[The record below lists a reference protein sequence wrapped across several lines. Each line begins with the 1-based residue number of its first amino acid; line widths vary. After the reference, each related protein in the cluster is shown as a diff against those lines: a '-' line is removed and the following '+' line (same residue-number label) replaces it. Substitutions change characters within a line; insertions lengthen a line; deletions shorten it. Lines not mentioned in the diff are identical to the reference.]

1 MQPRQ
6 PVASR
11 VKLVADTPAFR
22 PLYRQI
28 KTLITQG
35 LVSGE
40 WRPGQPIPSEVELAS
55 RYSVSQGTVRKAVS
69 ELAEER
75 VLVRQ
80 QGKGTF
86 VASHA
91 GERSQFP
98 FLRIT
103 PDAGALQEL
112 SAQLVDL
119 QRVRDPASARVLGLS
134 PGSSMFVLTRIL
146 ELNGKPACYE
156 EVRLP
161 GPRFKGL
168 TRAVIEQHE
177 CMLYSMY
184 ETRFGVR
191 MLHAEECVRAVPA
204 PCEVADALNVPAGMP
219 MLQIER
225 IAYTYAREPA
235 ELRRCYCD
243 TREHHYRSAITG

>member
-1 MQPRQ
+1 MEHSNRGTK
-6 PVASR
+6 A
-11 VKLVADTPAFR
+11 ADESPAFQ
-22 PLYRQI
+22 PLYQQI
-28 KTLITQG
+28 KALITRS

-40 WRPGQPIPSEVELAS
+40 WRPGEPIPSEIELAS

-91 GERSQFP
+91 GESSQFP

-103 PDAGALQEL
+103 PDDEPLKEL
-112 SAQLVDL
+112 SAELISL
-119 QRVRDPASARVLGLS
+119 ERVRDSSSAKLLGLNAAATVY
-134 PGSSMFVLTRIL
+134 VLVRL
-146 ELNGKPACYE
+146 LNINGRAACFE

-161 GPRFKGL
+161 ASRFKGL
-168 TRAVIEQHE
+168 SASVIDEHE

-184 ETRFGVR
+184 ESRFGVR
-191 MLHAEECVRAVPA
+191 MLQAEERVKAVAAPVR
-204 PCEVADALNVPAGMP
+204 VAAALALPAGSP
-219 MLQIER
+219 VLLVER
-225 IAYTYAREPA
+225 IAFTYGREPA
-235 ELRRCYCD
+235 ELRRCYCE
-243 TREHHYRSAITG
+243 TELHHYRNAITG

>member
-1 MQPRQ
+1 MHYTNRGTKPGGE
-6 PVASR
+6 S
-11 VKLVADTPAFR
+11 PAFQ

-28 KTLITQG
+28 KALITQS

-40 WRPGQPIPSEVELAS
+40 WRPGEPIPSELELAS

-91 GERSQFP
+91 GESSQFP

-103 PDAGALQEL
+103 PDDEPLKAL
-112 SAQLVDL
+112 SAQLL
-119 QRVRDPASARVLGLS
+119 SLERVRDSASAKLLGLNASASVYLLVRVLK
-134 PGSSMFVLTRIL
+134 VNDRD
-146 ELNGKPACYE
+146 ACYE
-156 EVRLP
+156 EIRLP
-161 GPRFKGL
+161 APRFKGL
-168 TRAVIEQHE
+168 TASVVEAHE

-191 MLHAEECVRAVPA
+191 VLQAEERIKAVAAPA
-204 PCEVADALNVPAGMP
+204 KVASALNRPAGSP
-219 MLQIER
+219 MLLIER
-225 IAYTYAREPA
+225 IAFTYGREPS
-235 ELRRCYCD
+235 ELRRCYCE
-243 TREHHYRSAITG
+243 TVQHHYRNAITS

>member
-1 MQPRQ
+1 MKP
-6 PVASR
+6 AGES
-11 VKLVADTPAFR
+11 PAFQ

-28 KTLITQG
+28 KTLITRS

-40 WRPGQPIPSEVELAS
+40 WRPGDPIPSELELAD

-75 VLVRQ
+75 LLVRQ

-86 VASHA
+86 VASYA

-98 FLRIT
+98 FLRVT
-103 PDAGALQEL
+103 PDAGPLQEL
-112 SAQLVDL
+112 TAELLDL
-119 QRVRDPASARVLGLS
+119 QRVRDPASARVLGLAA
-134 PGSSMFVLTRIL
+134 GSGIYVLTRIL
-146 ELNGKPACYE
+146 ALNGKPACYE

-161 GPRFKGL
+161 APRFKGL
-168 TRAVIEQHE
+168 TRAVVEQHE

-191 MLHAEECVRAVPA
+191 MLQAEECVRAVPA
-204 PCEVADALNVPAGMP
+204 PREVASALHLPLGLP

-225 IAYTYAREPA
+225 IAYTYGREPS

-243 TREHHYRSAITG
+243 TREHHYRNAITG

>member
-1 MQPRQ
+1 MKP
-6 PVASR
+6 ANES
-11 VKLVADTPAFR
+11 PAFQ

-28 KTLITQG
+28 KSLITQS

-40 WRPGQPIPSEVELAS
+40 WRPGEPIPSEIELAS
-55 RYSVSQGTVRKAVS
+55 RYSVSQGTVRKAMS

-80 QGKGTF
+80 QGRGTF

-91 GERSQFP
+91 EERSQFP
-98 FLRIT
+98 FLRIS
-103 PDAGALQEL
+103 PDPEPLQEL
-112 SAQLVDL
+112 RADLIDL
-119 QRVRDPASARVLGLS
+119 QRVRDAASARLLGLS
-134 PGSSMFVLTRIL
+134 PGSGVFVLTRVL
-146 ELNGKPACYE
+146 SLNGRPACYE

-168 TRAVIEQHE
+168 TRALVQEHE

-191 MLHAEECVRAVPA
+191 VLNAEERIKAVAA
-204 PCEVADALNVPAGMP
+204 PRDVAAALRLPAGFP
-219 MLQIER
+219 LLQIER
-225 IAYTYAREPA
+225 IAYTYAAEPS
-235 ELRRCYCD
+235 ELRRSFCD
-243 TREHHYRSAITG
+243 TREHHYRNAIAS

>member
-1 MQPRQ
+1 
-6 PVASR
+6 
-11 VKLVADTPAFR
+11 VKPAADSPAFQ

-28 KTLITQG
+28 KTLITQS

-40 WRPGQPIPSEVELAS
+40 WRPGEPIPSEVDLAS
-55 RYSVSQGTVRKAVS
+55 RYSVSQGTVRKAMG

-98 FLRIT
+98 FLSIT
-103 PDAGALQEL
+103 PDAGELREL
-112 SAQLVDL
+112 SAQLLDL
-119 QRVRDPASARVLGLS
+119 QRVRDAASARVLRL
-134 PGSSMFVLTRIL
+134 PAGSGIFVLTRIL
-146 ELNGKPACYE
+146 RLNGTPACYE

-161 GPRFKGL
+161 APRFKGL
-168 TRAVIEQHE
+168 TSAVVEQHE

-191 MLHAEECVRAVPA
+191 MLQAEECVRAVSA
-204 PCEVADALNVPAGMP
+204 PREVAAALHLASGAP

-225 IAYTYAREPA
+225 IAYTYARQPC

-243 TREHHYRSAITG
+243 TREHHYRNAITG